1 MTAVL
6 TERIPLVENEAGDL
20 HLEGSR
26 IFLEHLVEK
35 FNECNSPEDIQR
47 DYPHLNLADLYAV
60 MTYYLRHR
68 DEVDAYVE
76 RQHQRAREM
85 EALAARYKPVKLIE
99 KMKARLE
106 SKR

>member
-6 TERIPLVENEAGDL
+6 TERIPLVQNEAGDMYI
-20 HLEGSR
+20 EGSR

-35 FNECNSPEDIQR
+35 FNEGKTPEDIQR
-47 DYPHLNLADLYAV
+47 DYPHVKLADLYAV

-76 RQHQRAREM
+76 RQYQRAREM
-85 EALAARYKPVKLIE
+85 EALVAPYKPVKLIE

-106 SKR
+106 SKL

>member
-6 TERIPLVENEAGDL
+6 TERIPLVENESGDI

-26 IFLEHLVEK
+26 IFLEHVVEK
-35 FNECNSPEDIQR
+35 FNEGKTPEDIQR
-47 DYPHLNLADLYAV
+47 DYPHVKLADLYAV

-68 DEVDAYVE
+68 EEVDAYV
-76 RQHQRAREM
+76 QHQYQRAREM
-85 EALAARYKPVKLIE
+85 EASTEKYRPTKLVE

-106 SKR
+106 SK

>member
-6 TERIPLVENEAGDL
+6 SERIPLVQNEAGDI
-20 HLEGSR
+20 HIEGSR

-35 FNECNSPEDIQR
+35 FNEAKSPEDIQR
-47 DYPHLNLADLYAV
+47 NYPHLKLADLYTV

-68 DEVDAYVE
+68 DEVDTYVE
-76 RQHQRAREM
+76 RQYQRAREM
-85 EALAARYKPVKLIE
+85 EAWAAPYRPTKLVE